1 MEVVKMK
8 IKLSELRKLI
18 REAASDTLEIYN
30 NLTGE
35 IIDTLTKEDISTMAS
50 LGQKQVSGNSIFL
63 DDDEYE
69 LVQDEMYRNEL
80 AARNDKARAEVE
92 LDNIDTLLKRLDD
105 WAKVAAEEYMA
116 DNPGVDIQ
124 DVAFDLADVA
134 EYSFEPEEWD
144 ELMWHFDNSRD
155 DLRAYTMDSMS

>member
-1 MEVVKMK
+1 MK

-124 DVAFDLADVA
+124 DVAFDLADAA

-155 DLRAYTMDSMS
+155 DLRVYTMDSMS